1 MGSKISET
9 NGGTP
14 VAPASGDLF
23 AAARGSGNVPIDY
36 DELVDAIIGK
46 IYPVGSLYTS
56 TLSTN
61 PATLLGF
68 GTWEAFGEGRVWV
81 GRDAMDTDFDTA
93 EETGGSKTSAAL
105 LAHTH
110 SVTDAGHNHT
120 QDSHNHTQDA
130 HTHTVTD
137 PGHVHAISTGT
148 TDGAVGRVDSSS
160 SAQAAT
166 FNTNSATTGITN
178 QNATATNQSATA
190 TNQAAT
196 TGVTVDS
203 AGSGSSFSIL
213 PPYIVVYAW
222 KRAA

>member
-23 AAARGSGNVPIDY
+23 AAARGSANVPIDY
-36 DELVDAIIGK
+36 DEFVDAIIGK

-68 GTWEAFGEGRVWV
+68 GTWEAFGAGRVMV

-93 EETGGSKTSAAL
+93 EETGGAKTSSAL
-105 LAHTH
+105 IAHTH
-110 SVTDAGHNHT
+110 SVTDPGHNHT
-120 QDSHNHTQDA
+120 QDSHNHTQDS
-130 HTHTVTD
+130 HSHGLSRFPT
-137 PGHVHAISTGT
+137 
-148 TDGAVGRVDSSS
+148 
-160 SAQAAT
+160 
-166 FNTNSATTGITN
+166 TTGASSGFTADTSMSGAPTAVSLPTDLATATN
-178 QNATATNQSATA
+178 QAATATNQSAT
-190 TNQAAT
+190 
-196 TGVTVDS
+196 TGLTVDS
-203 AGSGSSFSIL
+203 EGSGSSFPIM

-222 KRAA
+222 KRTA